1 MLKITSISG
10 HMQMCGDCLAQKKTI
25 GLRFNNKPLN

>member
-1 MLKITSISG
+1 MLEITSISG